1 MPATYVLVDL
11 ENVQPEDLEPL
22 RGSAYQL
29 RVFVGSRQS
38 TLPRKFAIALHQDA
52 DAADYIEINGHGKNA
67 LDFHIAYYLGKFAVE
82 DPGSSFYV
90 ISEDKGFD
98 ALITHLN
105 QSGVSCSRHE
115 NFDTLAVKSPT
126 AATTSKATRTP
137 APRPDAAAP
146 PSFDERLRASIK
158 LLTGM
163 KSAPP
168 RSLKTLRS
176 TLASKLP
183 NGCPEPEV
191 KRLIDALTRQGFVCA
206 EKPRLTYEF
215 DIATP
220 AT

>member
-1 MPATYVLVDL
+1 
-11 ENVQPEDLEPL
+11 
-22 RGSAYQL
+22 
-29 RVFVGSRQS
+29 
-38 TLPRKFAIALHQDA
+38 
-52 DAADYIEINGHGKNA
+52 
-67 LDFHIAYYLGKFAVE
+67 
-82 DPGSSFYV
+82 
-90 ISEDKGFD
+90 
-98 ALITHLN
+98 
-105 QSGVSCSRHE
+105 
-115 NFDTLAVKSPT
+115 
-126 AATTSKATRTP
+126 
-137 APRPDAAAP
+137 
-146 PSFDERLRASIK
+146 
-158 LLTGM
+158 M